1 MINKV
6 KSIHSIVIILCIT
19 ISFLAYKITEKN
31 WKIVLKF
38 NIKYIQVFKL
48 ELNSNYCFYG
58 DLFIKEKTS
67 H

>member
-1 MINKV
+1 M
-6 KSIHSIVIILCIT
+6 CIT
-19 ISFLAYKITEKN
+19 ISFLEYKITEKN